1 MANKITQLKY
11 NQVIDNIAYLIV
23 NYPEAL
29 RKLLTDYNIIFKGN
43 PSQNDLSDIV
53 IEKLESGDT
62 NFQESLE
69 SLILRLSANDEDQF
83 LGLLTGAVGIV
94 GGLIKRKSAK
104 RSARRAAAASA
115 REEQAYGRSQ
125 ALAAKRDLQSRMQ
138 AQREQRQ
145 REQQQKREE
154 AAQRRREQEERRR
167 REEASKR
174 EAKVE
179 AKKKTNMM
187 LMIGGGIAILGIGAV
202 VFMKSSR
209 PPMPYPQM
217 RAPVMPT

>member
-29 RKLLTDYNIIFKGN
+29 KKLLADYNIIFKGN
-43 PSQNDLSDIV
+43 PSQNDLSDVV

-69 SLILRLSANDEDQF
+69 SLIIRLSSPSEDQF
-83 LGLLTGAVGIV
+83 LGLIKGAIGIV
-94 GGLIKRKSAK
+94 GGIISRKKNKR
-104 RSARRAAAASA
+104 RARRAAAASA

-125 ALAAKRDLQSRMQ
+125 ALAAKRDLQRRMQ
-138 AQREQRQ
+138 LQ
-145 REQQQKREE
+145 REQQRRREE

-174 EAKVE
+174 EAAAE
-179 AKKKTNMM
+179 SKKKTNMM
-187 LMIGGGIAILGIGAV
+187 LMIGGGIAVLGIGAV

-217 RAPVMPT
+217 RPPVMPT